1 MQQREGS
8 LHVRM
13 TARLVPGPRIY
24 RGPCPRQVQAKANIV
39 LIELN
44 HDDVRDDVGAGE
56 SDILNA

>member
-1 MQQREGS
+1 M
-8 LHVRM
+8 RM

-24 RGPCPRQVQAKANIV
+24 RRPCPRQVQAKANIV